1 MTIKRLVTGGNI
13 KKDGPTFPVELHLK
27 AVGALT
33 LHTGVRDRRMK
44 HTGAESALYEKWQ
57 VPLPSVW
64 SSLQMYKKSA

>member
-44 HTGAESALYEKWQ
+44 HTGAERPVREAAGSPAFSMEFTTN
-57 VPLPSVW
+57 V
-64 SSLQMYKKSA
+64 